1 MANVNVVGN
10 SLNNLLSGNAGNNYI
25 NGNAGADTMRGL
37 GGNDT
42 YIVDNAGDI
51 VDESVAGS
59 GGTDTVFM
67 SLSVN
72 LSDAVHFRGDI
83 ENVALTGAADVNLV
97 GNGLNNILNGNAG
110 NNYINGNASTD
121 TMRGRAGNDTYIVD
135 NAGDIINESMTRL
148 GRKPSKYFSSLSVNL
163 SDAAHFRGDI
173 ENVVL
178 TGAADVNV
186 VGNGLEQHP
195 QRQCRRQ
202 LTSTAMPAPTRCAD
216 QRRKR
221 HLRSSTM
228 SATSSTKPP
237 PRLGRNRH
245 RLLEPE
251 RQPVRRSPFPAATS
265 KMSP

>member
-1 MANVNVVGN
+1 
-10 SLNNLLSGNAGNNYI
+10 
-25 NGNAGADTMRGL
+25 MRGL

-59 GGTDTVFM
+59 GGTDTVFS

-110 NNYINGNASTD
+110 NNYINGNAGAD

-135 NAGDIINESMTRL
+135 NAGDIVDETAPGSGGTDTV
-148 GRKPSKYFSSLSVNL
+148 FSSLSVNL

-186 VGNGLEQHP
+186 VGNGLNNILNGNAGDNYINGNAGADTMRGRAGNDTYIVDNGGDIVDETVP
-195 QRQCRRQ
+195 G
-202 LTSTAMPAPTRCAD
+202 SAAPTP
-216 QRRKR
+216 
-221 HLRSSTM
+221 SSR
-228 SATSSTKPP
+228 A
-237 PRLGRNRH
+237 
-245 RLLEPE
+245 
-251 RQPVRRSPFPAATS
+251 
-265 KMSP
+265 